1 MRMKSKTKKR
11 VASTSTLRIFNMLPI
26 LLKLTESDKRLL
38 IAFLLIF
45 ILIFVIV
52 GAIGYLIVR
61 VMKWQGKRLD
71 SCVSDVVY
79 SRVITDKKTFSKY
92 AHKKNWIIFYKAAR
106 VPVIIMLVSGIIL
119 VIRNLVY
126 HDFSY
131 DVFNKV
137 DGFSTVLFLWN
148 FDGMFILDPLTLS
161 FTFNP
166 PQLVHS
172 PEFELTAWGSYLFVP
187 GIAVGGL
194 WYLWC
199 VQSLISRTLRIK
211 KLSESIF
218 DKNLDKFNQNEQLM
232 NSLNAGQTPLNSEV
246 KPAEENKSLD
256 K

>member
-1 MRMKSKTKKR
+1 
-11 VASTSTLRIFNMLPI
+11 MLPT

-45 ILIFVIV
+45 ILVFVIV

-106 VPVIIMLVSGIIL
+106 IPVIIMLVSGIIL
-119 VIRNLVY
+119 VVRNLIN

-131 DVFNKV
+131 DVFNNV
-137 DGFSTVLFLWN
+137 NGFSTVLFLWD
-148 FDGMFILDPLTLS
+148 FSDMFNLDPLTLS
-161 FTFNP
+161 FTFNLP
-166 PQLVHS
+166 VLTHS
-172 PEFELTAWGSYLFVP
+172 PHFEIEAWGSYLFVP
-187 GIAVGGL
+187 GMAVGGL

-218 DKNLDKFNQNEQLM
+218 DKNLDRFNQNEQLM
-232 NSLNAGQTPLNSEV
+232 NSLNAGKAPLNSEV
-246 KPAEENKSLD
+246 KPTEENKSLE